1 MTRVR
6 SGRGP
11 RPRREDAVGAA
22 EADAFADVF
31 ADAFAGFFADAF
43 DGFLAGWAAL
53 TCRG

>member
-22 EADAFADVF
+22 EADLFADV
-31 ADAFAGFFADAF
+31 FAGFFADAF
-43 DGFLAGWAAL
+43 DGFLDGWAAL